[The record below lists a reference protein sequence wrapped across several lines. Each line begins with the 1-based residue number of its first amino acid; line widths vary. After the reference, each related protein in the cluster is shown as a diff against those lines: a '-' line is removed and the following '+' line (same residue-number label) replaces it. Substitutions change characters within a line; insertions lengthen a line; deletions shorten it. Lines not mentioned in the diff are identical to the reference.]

1 MISFVRGKVADIA
14 GDSLVIDLGGV
25 GLEVYAPFSMLQ
37 PTPVIVKIFCSIP
50 ICRCARI
57 AGNYMALLIKTS

>member
-37 PTPVIVKIFCSIP
+37 PTPVIGEDILLYTHLQVREDSWQL
-50 ICRCARI
+50 RCV
-57 AGNYMALLIKTS
+57 